1 MSAEPIIYGLIFV
14 GVLVLVEGL
23 YLVAFGKSISLNS
36 RVNRRLEMLEKGER
50 RDEVLEKLRKEM
62 QQHMDAKTIPLY
74 SLLSEKAQRAA
85 IAFTPKQLIM
95 IMAGLAFVAFLG
107 LTIGTE
113 TDLAVRVLLSIAIG
127 VGAVYFWVASKA
139 SKRMGLIEEQLPDA
153 VELMVRS
160 LRVGHP
166 FSNAISIVS
175 KEIQDPL
182 ASEFGVI
189 ADESAY
195 GRDVGEALKDM
206 AERLDMQ
213 DLRFLAVA
221 VTIQQQ
227 SGGNLAEILSGLAK
241 VIRARFRLFRRV
253 KAITAEAKWSGKFL
267 SAFPIVAL
275 IVINVSDPNYYDDVY
290 DHPLFIP
297 ACFAVGIFLIIYRRH
312 PRFLARVR
320 PTQLALWSCLA
331 ALAHGAG
338 LMLVPIY
345 LDLCA
350 VAELDTGH
358 RAVRALMGSTL
369 QTAILVALVHTLSM
383 AAAGGIMAIGV
394 YFWLGLKFLSKTWF
408 NLDLV
413 WAISLVA
420 VGAFGVWSAVY
431 E

>member
-1 MSAEPIIYGLIFV
+1 MSAEPIIYGLIFI

-36 RVNRRLEMLEKGER
+36 RVNRRLEMLEKGTR
-50 RDEVLEKLRKEM
+50 REEVLDKLRKEM
-62 QQHMDAKTIPLY
+62 QQHMNAKSIPLY
-74 SLLSEKAQRAA
+74 SLLSIKAQKAA
-85 IAFTPKQLIM
+85 IAFTPQQLLM
-95 IMAGLAFVAFLG
+95 IMAGLAAFAFMA

-113 TDLAVRVLLSIAIG
+113 TEPAVRALLATGIG
-127 VGAVYFWVASKA
+127 VGGVYFWISAKA
-139 SKRMGLIEEQLPDA
+139 NKRMGMIEEQLPDA

-166 FSNAISIVS
+166 FTNAITIVS

-227 SGGNLAEILSGLAK
+227 SGGNLAEILAGLAK

-267 SAFPIVAL
+267 SAFPILAL
-275 IVINVSDPNYYDDVY
+275 IVINVADPTYYDEVKETPY
-290 DHPLFIP
+290 FIP
-297 ACFAVGIFLIIYRRH
+297 ACFVVGIFLAAN
-312 PRFLARVR
+312 LMVMRVL
-320 PTQLALWSCLA
+320 TDIK
-331 ALAHGAG
+331 
-338 LMLVPIY
+338 V
-345 LDLCA
+345 
-350 VAELDTGH
+350 
-358 RAVRALMGSTL
+358 
-369 QTAILVALVHTLSM
+369 
-383 AAAGGIMAIGV
+383 
-394 YFWLGLKFLSKTWF
+394 
-408 NLDLV
+408 
-413 WAISLVA
+413 
-420 VGAFGVWSAVY
+420 
-431 E
+431 